1 MQVHSGTTSPN
12 MRGEGS
18 IILPE
23 IRLSKCSKVV
33 VWGEGGKL
41 RRGRPV
47 VKHFTHLEHG
57 TKLYTEFY

>member
-1 MQVHSGTTSPN
+1 